1 MTEFTVHLAN
11 TPGML
16 ALLTERIAAA
26 GIEIEALAAFGAGD
40 IGVVH
45 LLVSDSATTRAVL
58 EDAAMAYEER
68 SILTAILPPGPDAV
82 AAMAHSLAAAGVNIE
97 GMYLLRT
104 RPDGLEFAVAVD
116 RPEEAARRL
125 AS

>member
-11 TPGML
+11 RPGML
-16 ALLTERIAAA
+16 AVLTEMISAA
-26 GIEIEALAAFGAGD
+26 GVDIEALAAFGNGD

-45 LLVSDSATTRAVL
+45 LLVSDAETTRSVL
-58 EDAAMAYEER
+58 DEAAMRYEER
-68 SILTAILPPGPDAV
+68 SILTTILPPGPAAV
-82 AAMAHSLAAAGVNIE
+82 AAMAHSLAVAGINIE

-104 RPDGLEFAVAVD
+104 SPNGLEFAVAVD
-116 RPEEAARRL
+116 QPEEGARRL